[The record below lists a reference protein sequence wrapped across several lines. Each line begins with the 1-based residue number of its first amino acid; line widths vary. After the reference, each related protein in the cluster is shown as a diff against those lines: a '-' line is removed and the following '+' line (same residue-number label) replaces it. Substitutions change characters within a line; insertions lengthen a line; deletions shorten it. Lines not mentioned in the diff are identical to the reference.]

1 MTKPAIVI
9 IPGAWHRPKHYQ
21 HLIDSLAKVN
31 YEAVGVTMPSVDSSP
46 PHTSWDQ
53 DAQAVRRVILE
64 YLDAGKDVIAIAH
77 SFGGIAMSEAAKGLG
92 KQDREKQGLKGAV
105 LRLVYMT
112 AMALPKGQTH
122 VGQIKPVTPEEEEV
136 ERQRQELQAKYGGIQ
151 IAEDGSMVLDKDI
164 IGQVFYSGCDPK
176 DAQEAVD
183 MLGSFPTGP
192 LSVPAT
198 YSAFKEI
205 PSTYIVCKN
214 DRALPVSIQKRMIAQ
229 GEGAFHV
236 EECDEGHSPF
246 MSNPGYVVDCLRR
259 AAGEYV

>member
-1 MTKPAIVI
+1 MWVQPSEPMACTSNRSTVFSISSLSFHFSVLTTLQLSSEIYPPDIKMTKPAIVI

-151 IAEDGSMVLDKDI
+151 IAEVCIAI
-164 IGQVFYSGCDPK
+164 I
-176 DAQEAVD
+176 
-183 MLGSFPTGP
+183 
-192 LSVPAT
+192 
-198 YSAFKEI
+198 
-205 PSTYIVCKN
+205 
-214 DRALPVSIQKRMIAQ
+214 SIR
-229 GEGAFHV
+229 
-236 EECDEGHSPF
+236 DSYGH
-246 MSNPGYVVDCLRR
+246 
-259 AAGEYV
+259 

>member
-1 MTKPAIVI
+1 MTNPAIVI

-21 HLIDSLAKVN
+21 HLINSLAKVN

-46 PHTSWDQ
+46 PHASWDQ

-64 YLDAGKDVIAIAH
+64 YLDAGRDVIAVAH
-77 SFGGIAMSEAAKGLG
+77 SFGGIAMSEAVKGLG

-105 LRLVYMT
+105 VRLIYMT

-122 VGQIKPVTPEEEEV
+122 VGQIKPTTPEEEEI
-136 ERQRQELQAKYGGIQ
+136 ERQRQEMQAKY
-151 IAEDGSMVLDKDI
+151 EI
-164 IGQVFYSGCDPK
+164 IGLVFYTGCDPK
-176 DAQEAVD
+176 DVQEAVD

-205 PSTYIVCKN
+205 PSTYIVCNN
-214 DRALPVSIQKRMIAQ
+214 DLALPVSVQKRMIAQ

-236 EECDEGHSPF
+236 EECNEGHSPF
-246 MSNPGYVVDCLRR
+246 MSNPGFIVDCIRR
-259 AAGEYV
+259 AAGEDV